1 MRGFLKIAAMAAAAL
16 TLAGGMALAQGQGAG
31 PGAGSGMRAGQGMSQ
46 GMGPG
51 MGQGMGQGAGILKM
65 LDKNG
70 DGAVSREEFVDAPRG
85 GPGSATDIAK
95 EHRVARFQQLDR
107 NGDGKLTA
115 EELAAVRGQ

>member
-16 TLAGGMALAQGQGAG
+16 TLAGGMALAQGPG
-31 PGAGSGMRAGQGMSQ
+31 PGAGQGPGGGMRAGQGM
-46 GMGPG
+46 GAG
-51 MGQGMGQGAGILKM
+51 GAGIVKM

-85 GPGSATDIAK
+85 GPGSATDLAK
-95 EHRVARFQQLDR
+95 EHRAARFQQLDR

-115 EELAAVRGQ
+115 EELAAVRGQGQ